1 MIKISVC
8 RSPASCT
15 KSQSLANGA
24 KCSKK
29 SGGRVSRLSRCRC
42 TEEGGDG
49 TGRIGIHQC
58 AARPLQ
64 RYGGCEWQLG
74 AGYACGEDRP
84 GNRDCDP
91 GERAVAEVA
100 YRNAHTLCFASSIQ
114 FSSRVAL
121 AMLPCSSQLS
131 WDLRVYDTI
140 SRWS

>member
-1 MIKISVC
+1 MHKVAISRKRGKVFQEV
-8 RSPASCT
+8 RWP
-15 KSQSLANGA
+15 SLYTLAMPMHG
-24 KCSKK
+24 
-29 SGGRVSRLSRCRC
+29 GGRRWHR
-42 TEEGGDG
+42 
-49 TGRIGIHQC
+49 RIGIHQC